1 MIRFARLLA
10 GLAASVLLVVP
21 LSGAGAGNPPRPA
34 AAPAVWHRVTLITGD
49 VVRVLTRADGKRSV
63 SLEAGADGA
72 VPDAAISE
80 VGDHLY
86 VVPRSA
92 APLLAANRVD
102 RDLFDV
108 AELIRLGY
116 DDARRQTLPVI
127 VDYGR
132 GSAAAGEARSATLAN
147 AGKTVTLPALGAAA
161 FAAERSHAHG
171 FWRSLTTNADAA
183 GAPTALTDGATRVDL
198 DGRVR
203 ALLDVSVPQIHA
215 PTAWAA
221 GLDGAGTTVAVLD
234 TGYDPTHPDLAG
246 RVTGTSNFTTTR
258 ASSTATARH
267 TRRLDHRRERS
278 RLCRQV
284 QGRGSRRPPAGRQGS
299 RRCRVRRGLVGP
311 GRDGVGGR
319 PGRRRRQH
327 EPRRGR
333 CGDGTTRSAARSTI
347 SPRARRRCSSSRPAT
362 TAATGPTR
370 SPHPERPTLR

>member
-21 LSGAGAGNPPRPA
+21 LSGAAAGSPPRPA

-132 GSAAAGEARSATLAN
+132 GS
-147 AGKTVTLPALGAAA
+147 
-161 FAAERSHAHG
+161 
-171 FWRSLTTNADAA
+171 
-183 GAPTALTDGATRVDL
+183 
-198 DGRVR
+198 
-203 ALLDVSVPQIHA
+203 
-215 PTAWAA
+215 
-221 GLDGAGTTVAVLD
+221 
-234 TGYDPTHPDLAG
+234 
-246 RVTGTSNFTTTR
+246 
-258 ASSTATARH
+258 
-267 TRRLDHRRERS
+267 
-278 RLCRQV
+278 
-284 QGRGSRRPPAGRQGS
+284 RRP
-299 RRCRVRRGLVGP
+299 
-311 GRDGVGGR
+311 
-319 PGRRRRQH
+319 
-327 EPRRGR
+327 
-333 CGDGTTRSAARSTI
+333 
-347 SPRARRRCSSSRPAT
+347 ARRKARRSQTPARP
-362 TAATGPTR
+362 
-370 SPHPERPTLR
+370 